1 MVQLDGAR
9 TTGEERILIIGA
21 TNRPQELD
29 EAVKRRFQKRLYIP
43 LPNSDSRRDL
53 IKTIIERDTA
63 KGNKFDLPTEVQKII
78 CCCLSIL
85 ET

>member
-43 LPNSDSRRDL
+43 LPNSESRREL
-53 IKTIIERDTA
+53 VKVIIERDSS
-63 KGNKFDLPTEVQKII
+63 KGNKYDLPAEVGIFF
-78 CCCLSIL
+78 LSLI
-85 ET
+85 